1 MSQQL
6 VYKYRPRIIED
17 ISYMN
22 IYPIIKSILK
32 QKSKLRFLF
41 KGDIGV
47 GKTILIDVLR
57 NELAKKYKIFTL
69 AEYLNKKDFVFD
81 KTNSVILIDN
91 LDYLHIKNQL
101 GIKKILENS
110 DINLIGTINNHN
122 KVNENIIMRLLLF
135 KINTPSIKHNL
146 VILNNIKD
154 KELIQISDDDLN
166 TIASDNSITIGDKI
180 NILQKFYYTNGK
192 YTLNDL
198 NIGIQVQKWKYF
210 HKICKERENKEIKYF
225 LKQIIDYGYSS
236 IDFLYQYLNYIKIQ
250 NTINDVKKFKIIKL
264 IISYI
269 KEYYKIKEMNCF
281 LFFFSN
287 KLSSILN
294 EPDI

>member
-6 VYKYRPRIIED
+6 VYKYRPRTIED

-22 IYPIIKSILK
+22 IYPIIKNILK

-57 NELAKKYKIFTL
+57 NELVKQYKIFTL

-135 KINTPSIKHNL
+135 KINTPIIKHNL

-154 KELIQISDDDLN
+154 KELIQISDDDIN
-166 TIASDNSITIGDKI
+166 NIASDTSITIGDKI

-192 YTLNDL
+192 YTLEEL
-198 NIGIQVQKWKYF
+198 NIGIQINKWNYF
-210 HKICKERENKEIKYF
+210 HKICRCRDNKQVKIF
-225 LKQIIDYGYSS
+225 FKQIIDYGYSS
-236 IDFLYQYLNYIKIQ
+236 IDFLYEYLNYIKMEVS
-250 NTINDVKKFKIIKL
+250 INDILKFKIIKL

-269 KEYYKIKEMNCF
+269 KEFYILEEINSF
-281 LFFFSN
+281 LYFFSN
-287 KLSSILN
+287 KLSNILN
-294 EPDI
+294 ESNI

>member
-6 VYKYRPRIIED
+6 VYKYRPRTIED

-22 IYPIIKSILK
+22 IYPIIKNILK

-57 NELAKKYKIFTL
+57 NELVKQYKIFTL

-135 KINTPSIKHNL
+135 KIYTPCIKHNL

-154 KELIQISDDDLN
+154 KELIQISDDDIN
-166 TIASDNSITIGDKI
+166 NIASDTSITIGDKI

-192 YTLNDL
+192 YTLEEL
-198 NIGIQVQKWKYF
+198 NIGIQINKWNYF
-210 HKICKERENKEIKYF
+210 HKICRCRDNKQVKIF
-225 LKQIIDYGYSS
+225 FKQIIDYGYSS
-236 IDFLYQYLNYIKIQ
+236 IDFLYEYLNYIKMEVS
-250 NTINDVKKFKIIKL
+250 INDILKFKIIKL

-269 KEYYKIKEMNCF
+269 KEFYILEEINSF
-281 LFFFSN
+281 LYFFSN
-287 KLSSILN
+287 KLSNILN
-294 EPDI
+294 ESNI

>member
-281 LFFFSN
+281 LYFFSN

>member
-69 AEYLNKKDFVFD
+69 DEYLNKKDFVFD